1 MSSLA
6 PRLLASVAVLLV
18 ATSVV
23 SSAAAADEK
32 KACVAAYE
40 QSQVLRNESK
50 LADAK
55 KAMLV
60 CARDV
65 CPAALR
71 TDCVGWLS
79 EVEAS
84 IPSVVV
90 DAKDRA
96 GKDLASVRVSVDGK
110 QVLSTLDGKPMVMDP
125 GAHTFRYEASGF
137 PPIEEQVV
145 VKTGEKNRKISVV
158 FKTPGDAEKGTGGA
172 AKAPPPVVIDP
183 TKPSNRKTVAYVLG
197 GVGIVALGAGTF
209 FYVSGKGAESDLR
222 DQPCAATKTCAQ
234 TDVDDVKKKYLF
246 GDIAMATGVVSLG
259 VGAFLYFTA
268 PKPGPTAS
276 VGRSFDVAPTP
287 GGGFASYSGRF
298 LGLPRLASGVPA

>member
-6 PRLLASVAVLLV
+6 PRLLASLVAGLV

-50 LADAK
+50 LSDAK

-96 GKDLASVRVSVDGK
+96 GKDIASVKVSVDGK
-110 QVLSTLDGKPMVMDP
+110 QVLATLDGKPMVMDP
-125 GAHTFRYEASGF
+125 GAHTFRYETSGF

-158 FKTPGDAEKGTGGA
+158 FKAPGETDKPAGGA
-172 AKAPPPVVIDP
+172 QPPPPVVIDP
-183 TKPSNRKTVAYVLG
+183 AKPSNRKTVAYVLG
-197 GVGIVALGAGTF
+197 GVGVVALGAGTF
-209 FYVSGKGAESDLR
+209 FYLSGKGAENDLR
-222 DQPCAATKTCAQ
+222 DQPCAATKTCLQ
-234 TDVDDVKKKYLF
+234 GDVDDVKKKYLF
-246 GDIAMATGVVSLG
+246 GDIAMATGIVSLG
-259 VGAFLYFTA
+259 VGAFLYVTA
-268 PKPGPTAS
+268 PKAEPAAS

-298 LGLPRLASGVPA
+298 

>member
-6 PRLLASVAVLLV
+6 PRLLASLATLFV

-23 SSAAAADEK
+23 STASAADEK

-50 LADAK
+50 LSDAK

-79 EVEAS
+79 EVESS

-96 GKDLASVRVSVDGK
+96 GKDIVSVKVSVDGK
-110 QVLSTLDGKPMVMDP
+110 SVLTTLDGKPMTMDP
-125 GAHTFRYEASGF
+125 GAHTFRYETSGF

-145 VKTGEKNRKISVV
+145 VKTGEKNRKITVV
-158 FKTPGDAEKGTGGA
+158 FKSPGDGDKQVGGGGG
-172 AKAPPPVVIDP
+172 KTSEPVVIDP
-183 TKPSNRKTVAYVLG
+183 AKPSNRKTVAYVLG

-222 DQPCAATKTCAQ
+222 DQPCAASKTCAQ
-234 TDVDDVKKKYLF
+234 GDVDDVKKKYLF
-246 GDIAMATGVVSLG
+246 GDIAMATGIVSLG
-259 VGAFLYFTA
+259 VGAFLYVTA
-268 PKPGPTAS
+268 PKADTSAS
-276 VGRSFDVAPTP
+276 MARRFDIAPAP

-298 LGLPRLASGVPA
+298 